1 MNLYQQATRNK
12 LRFSSVR
19 GDLTVEQLW
28 DLPLTSKTGVDL
40 DTIAKS
46 VNRELNAVAEESF
59 VQTTHNPQ
67 KALLTLKLEIVKDVI
82 STVQAENEARR
93 KASEKLA
100 EKAFLQEV
108 LHSKKEDAL
117 KGLSVEEIEK
127 RLAEL

>member
-1 MNLYQQATRNK
+1 MNLYQQATRSK
-12 LRFSSVR
+12 LRFSSIR

-117 KGLSVEEIEK
+117 KGLSVEEIEE
-127 RLAEL
+127 RLSKL